1 MDGSASLLQA
11 LVLQSNCWL
20 CRCAGVKI
28 GRESC
33 DNSLHQLSVR
43 ARDPPLTVTTHH
55 HHPHGR
61 LCNAQPSELS
71 AALVTASNKS
81 FYFSLLAG
89 WCRAVN
95 GTPRISQCPKKALTT
110 AISLLNVP
118 TSAFT
123 TVKVIFREVPLPP
136 LGSPPRSALV
146 QCIINI
152 RIGEAVRPAPAAR
165 GH

>member
-11 LVLQSNCWL
+11 LGLQSNCWL

-71 AALVTASNKS
+71 AVLVTASNKS

-95 GTPRISQCPKKALTT
+95 GTPRISQCPKKALTIGT
-110 AISLLNVP
+110 LVYKDHNQIAYQLWSLWTSIPISRLAYQYH
-118 TSAFT
+118 TYA
-123 TVKVIFREVPLPP
+123 
-136 LGSPPRSALV
+136 
-146 QCIINI
+146 
-152 RIGEAVRPAPAAR
+152 
-165 GH
+165 

>member
-1 MDGSASLLQA
+1 MATNIGEHKGERRAFECTRFLFNLIIFILCSASLLQA
-11 LVLQSNCWL
+11 LGLQSNCWL

-95 GTPRISQCPKKALTT
+95 GTWRISQCPKKAHTYYWDACLQ
-110 AISLLNVP
+110 
-118 TSAFT
+118 
-123 TVKVIFREVPLPP
+123 
-136 LGSPPRSALV
+136 RS
-146 QCIINI
+146 
-152 RIGEAVRPAPAAR
+152 
-165 GH
+165 

>member
-11 LVLQSNCWL
+11 LGLQSNCWL

-95 GTPRISQCPKKALTT
+95 GTSRISQCPKKALTIGT
-110 AISLLNVP
+110 LVYKDHNQIAHQLWSLWTSIPISCLIVHCPND
-118 TSAFT
+118 
-123 TVKVIFREVPLPP
+123 R
-136 LGSPPRSALV
+136 
-146 QCIINI
+146 
-152 RIGEAVRPAPAAR
+152 
-165 GH
+165 